1 MLNNLKQRGQQ
12 VRKHIRL
19 RRGKLGFQPKKTK
32 ESLIWR
38 RKANTALGML
48 LHPNPSKKILNRLI
62 KNHSTKRSLVKYF
75 YKKMNRKM
83 VKNSKYT
90 LSGIIDR
97 DVSGAIQAIS
107 KPSTYVAPGSYP
119 GGLKTSG
126 GGAV

>member
-48 LHPNPSKKILNRLI
+48 LHPNPSKKMLNRLI
-62 KNHSTKRSLVKYF
+62 KTHATKRSLVKYF

-83 VKNSKYT
+83 VKNAKYT

-107 KPSTYVAPGSYP
+107 KPSTYIPPGSHQ
-119 GGLKTSG
+119 GGYKSSEGT
-126 GGAV
+126 V